1 MVTYTLQDLFDA
13 DSTMY
18 DLNIELTDGT
28 VYNNQNIM
36 SEEFT
41 MTESACSQETISFG
55 QCESSSVKFK
65 LLDIS
70 RSLKDQYITIKL
82 ILNGDTQ
89 NPFIL
94 GTYKV
99 FDDTVSDDKEYREV
113 TAYDELYYIC
123 QLNVIDW
130 YNSLWT
136 STENISLKK
145 FRDSFFEFIKSKQ
158 FNCNVETA
166 QLPNDNLLLKKG
178 VDGDSLTGGT
188 VLKSICEINGCFGH
202 IKRNGNFSYLLLKS
216 DVVKEYDYTKYTEC
230 YPKDYYTD
238 LISMVQIKYSD
249 DSAYSEYGT
258 GDNVYSITGNFLLF
272 GLEESQ
278 LKTVA
283 KNIYETISG
292 ITYCPV
298 ETFNLINADP
308 CVEVGDYI
316 KVTTTSGS
324 FNTYVLSRTISGI
337 QGMFDSFVAKGTKEI
352 GNRTTTLSEQ
362 LKMINGRTRTLK
374 NTVDELGV
382 EFTEIKTITNNTV
395 EKVTD
400 LSTTVDGISATV
412 SETTTNLRDNYSTTE
427 QLKSMLK
434 VTSDEI
440 TSEVSKTY
448 TTKQETTE
456 VTEQLTR
463 VTQTADKINWLVK
476 SGTSETDFTLTD
488 RTVEL
493 VTDSFTI
500 TDSTGTQTIIE
511 GGKLQAQSIG
521 AEEIRADELTVGK
534 LYTSSNGR
542 NVSIDSG
549 VIKIGQNVRI
559 DAGLLNAGDEQNE
572 YVNALNFSCLG
583 QNPGQCGL
591 RWWPPTTPSGLDYGY
606 EVNLVSNYWYLPG
619 ETSGGGGVDPFSQS
633 KWVPSF
639 SLGEEHYPIRLVR
652 ATGAVFYGKYSSTPN
667 GLDGVIGVQIS
678 GDTMWRKSEG
688 GLIMTDLLNVKTKMF
703 SDTILYNTL
712 TKDSDERLKKD
723 ISPITQDVVKNLIE
737 DFDPVSFKYK
747 SDKDENIHFGTTA
760 QKVVKTMQNI
770 GIDVKTHSLVSY
782 EENESGNKTYS
793 LAYDEYIPLIIA
805 YCQYLKKCVD
815 NLQK

>member
-1 MVTYTLQDLFDA
+1 MVTYTLQDLFDY

-18 DLNIELTDGT
+18 DINIELTDGT

-70 RSLKDQYITIKL
+70 KSLKDQYITIKL

-130 YNSLWT
+130 YNSLWAG
-136 STENISLKK
+136 TESISLKK
-145 FRDSFFEFIKSKQ
+145 FRESFFKFIKSNQ
-158 FNCNVETA
+158 FTFKCNVETV
-166 QLPNDNLLLKKG
+166 QLPNDNMLLKKG

-202 IKRNGNFSYLLLKS
+202 IKRNGNFSYLTLKS
-216 DVVKEYDYTKYTEC
+216 DIVKEYDYTQYTEY

-238 LISMVQIKYSD
+238 LISRVQIKYSD
-249 DSAYSEYGT
+249 DSAYGEYGT

-272 GLEESQ
+272 GLDEGQ
-278 LKTVA
+278 LRQIA

-316 KVTTTSGS
+316 KVTTTAGS

-362 LKMINGRTRTLK
+362 LKMINGRTRTIK
-374 NTVDELGV
+374 NTVDELSI
-382 EFTEIKTITNNTV
+382 EFTKLE
-395 EKVTD
+395 TD
-400 LSTTVDGISATV
+400 IST
-412 SETTTNLRDNYSTTE
+412 NYSTTE
-427 QLKSMLK
+427 ETKTLIS
-434 VTSDEI
+434 TSADGI
-440 TSEVSKTY
+440 KAEVSKTY
-448 TTKQETTE
+448 TTKDESKEILGSMTKIE
-456 VTEQLTR
+456 
-463 VTQTADKINWLVK
+463 QTADKINWIVQ

-488 RTVEL
+488 RTVDL
-493 VTDSFTI
+493 VTESLTI
-500 TDSTGTQTIIE
+500 ADSTGTQTIIQ

-534 LYTSSNGR
+534 LYTSSSGR
-542 NVSIDSG
+542 NISIDSG
-549 VIKIGQNVRI
+549 VIKVGENVRI

-572 YVNALNFSCLG
+572 YVNSLNFSCLG
-583 QNPGQCGL
+583 QNPAQFGF
-591 RWWPPTTPSGLDYGY
+591 RWWPPTTPSGIDYGY
-606 EVNLVSNYWYLPG
+606 EVNLVSNFWHLPG
-619 ETSGGGGVDPFSQS
+619 KTSGGGSVDQFSQS

-639 SLGEEHYPIRLVR
+639 SLGEENYPIRLVR
-652 ATGAVFYGKYSSTPN
+652 ATGAVFYGKYSSSSN
-667 GLDGVIGVQIS
+667 GLNGVIGVKIS
-678 GDTMWRKSEG
+678 GCNKWRNSEG
-688 GLIMTDLLNVKTKMF
+688 GHIRTDLLNVTTKMF
-703 SDTILYNTL
+703 GDTIIYNTL

-723 ISPITQDVVKNLIE
+723 IYPITQDVIKNLIE

-747 SDKDENIHFGTTA
+747 SDKAGNIHFGTTA

>member
-1 MVTYTLQDLFDA
+1 MVTYTLQDIFDD

-41 MTESACSQETISFG
+41 LTESACSQETISFG

-70 RSLKDQYITIKL
+70 KSLKDQYITIKL

-158 FNCNVETA
+158 FNCNVETV

-216 DVVKEYDYTKYTEC
+216 DVVKEYDYTKYTEY

-238 LISMVQIKYSD
+238 LISRVQIKYSD
-249 DSAYSEYGT
+249 DSAYAEYGT

-278 LKTVA
+278 LKSVA
-283 KNIYETISG
+283 KNIYDTISG

-316 KVTTTSGS
+316 KVTTTAGS

-337 QGMFDSFVAKGTKEI
+337 QSMSDSLVAKGAKEI

-412 SETTTNLRDNYSTTE
+412 SETTTNLRNNYSTTE

-456 VTEQLTR
+456 VTERLTR

-549 VIKIGQNVRI
+549 VIKVGQNVRI
-559 DAGLLNAGDEQNE
+559 DAGLLNAGDGQNE
-572 YVNALNFSCLG
+572 YLNSLNFSCLG
-583 QNPGQCGL
+583 QNPAQCGL
-591 RWWPPTTPSGLDYGY
+591 RWTPNSWLGGY
-606 EVNLVSNYWYLPG
+606 EVNLISNYWRIPG
-619 ETSGGGGVDPFSQS
+619 KPIIGDNFYSGVDSFSLS
-633 KWVPSF
+633 PYVPSF
-639 SLGEEHYPIRLVR
+639 NLGEEHYPIRLVR

-667 GLDGVIGVQIS
+667 GLDGVAGVTIS
-678 GDTMWRKSEG
+678 GDTLWRHSEG
-688 GLIMTDLLNVKTKMF
+688 GYIYTDLLNVKTKMF

-747 SDKDENIHFGTTA
+747 SDKAGNIHFGTTA
-760 QKVVKTMQNI
+760 QKVVKTMRNI

-793 LAYDEYIPLIIA
+793 LAYDEYIPIIIA

>member
-1 MVTYTLQDLFDA
+1 MVTYTLQDLFDD

-41 MTESACSQETISFG
+41 LTESTCSQETISFG

-70 RSLKDQYITIKL
+70 KSLKDQYITIKL

-136 STENISLKK
+136 NTESISLKK
-145 FRDSFFEFIKSKQ
+145 FRESFFEFIKSKQ
-158 FNCNVETA
+158 FNCNVETV

-202 IKRNGNFSYLLLKS
+202 IKRNGNFSYLTLKS
-216 DVVKEYDYTKYTEC
+216 DIVKEYDYTQYTEY

-238 LISMVQIKYSD
+238 LISRVQIKYSD
-249 DSAYSEYGT
+249 DSAYAEYGT
-258 GDNVYSITGNFLLF
+258 GDNVYSITGNFLVF
-272 GLEESQ
+272 GWEESQ
-278 LKTVA
+278 IKTVA
-283 KNIYETISG
+283 KNIYDTISG

-316 KVTTTSGS
+316 KVKTTSGS

-362 LKMINGRTRTLK
+362 LKMINGRTRTIK
-374 NTVDELGV
+374 NTVDELSI
-382 EFTEIKTITNNTV
+382 EFTKLE
-395 EKVTD
+395 TD
-400 LSTTVDGISATV
+400 IST
-412 SETTTNLRDNYSTTE
+412 NYSTTE
-427 QLKSMLK
+427 ETKTLIS
-434 VTSDEI
+434 TSADGI
-440 TSEVSKTY
+440 KTEVSKTY
-448 TTKQETTE
+448 TTKDESKEILASMTKIE
-456 VTEQLTR
+456 
-463 VTQTADKINWLVK
+463 QTADKINWIVQ

-488 RTVEL
+488 RTVDL
-493 VTDSFTI
+493 VTESFTI
-500 TDSTGTQTIIE
+500 TDSTGTQTIIQ

-521 AEEIRADELTVGK
+521 ANEIRADELSVGK
-534 LYTSSNGR
+534 LFTESGGR
-542 NVSIDSG
+542 TVNIHDG
-549 VIKIGQNVRI
+549 CIYLGENVRI
-559 DAGLLNAGDEQNE
+559 DCGLLNAESDQTQYANTI
-572 YVNALNFSCLG
+572 NFSCLG
-583 QNPGQCGL
+583 ISPAQFGF
-591 RWWPPTTPSGLDYGY
+591 RWQENSVSLASNFYIGKKYGLDQQIPYL
-606 EVNLVSNYWYLPG
+606 NLG
-619 ETSGGGGVDPFSQS
+619 ETLFPINEINANSLYIFVREPDGIYNGDGVWRYDSDYDSDLGGLYHGTTLFTDYAYIYSNLYGDTIMYSTLS
-633 KWVPSF
+633 KSSDKRLKRNINDIDESIYIPLIEEFNAISF
-639 SLGEEHYPIRLVR
+639 SY
-652 ATGAVFYGKYSSTPN
+652 
-667 GLDGVIGVQIS
+667 
-678 GDTMWRKSEG
+678 
-688 GLIMTDLLNVKTKMF
+688 
-703 SDTILYNTL
+703 
-712 TKDSDERLKKD
+712 KKD
-723 ISPITQDVVKNLIE
+723 EKE
-737 DFDPVSFKYK
+737 K
-747 SDKDENIHFGTTA
+747 IHFGGIAQEVISTA
-760 QKVVKTMQNI
+760 KKI
-770 GIDVKTHSLVSY
+770 GIDDKYSLIGY
-782 EENESGNKTYS
+782 ADDEKGNTLYS
-793 LAYDEYIPLIIA
+793 LAYDEYIPIIIA
-805 YCQYLKKCVD
+805 YCQYLKKCIN

>member
-1 MVTYTLQDLFDA
+1 MVTYTLQDLFDY

-18 DLNIELTDGT
+18 DINIELTDGT

-41 MTESACSQETISFG
+41 ITESVCSQETISFG

-70 RSLKDQYITIKL
+70 KSLKDQYITIKL

-89 NPFIL
+89 NPFTL

-113 TAYDELYYIC
+113 TAYDELYYIS

-136 STENISLKK
+136 NTESISLKK
-145 FRDSFFEFIKSKQ
+145 FRESFFEFIKSKQ
-158 FNCNVETA
+158 FKCNVETV

-202 IKRNGNFSYLLLKS
+202 IKRNGNFSYLTLKS
-216 DVVKEYDYTKYTEC
+216 DIVKEYDYTKYTEC

-238 LISMVQIKYSD
+238 LISRVQIKYSD
-249 DSAYSEYGT
+249 DSAYAEYGT

-283 KNIYETISG
+283 KNIYDTISG

-316 KVTTTSGS
+316 KVTTTAGS

-362 LKMINGRTRTLK
+362 LKMINGRTRTIK
-374 NTVDELGV
+374 NTVDELSI
-382 EFTEIKTITNNTV
+382 EFTKLE
-395 EKVTD
+395 TD
-400 LSTTVDGISATV
+400 IST
-412 SETTTNLRDNYSTTE
+412 NYSTTE
-427 QLKSMLK
+427 ETKTLIS
-434 VTSDEI
+434 TSAEGI
-440 TSEVSKTY
+440 KTEVSKTY
-448 TTKQETTE
+448 TTKDESNELLDSMTKIE
-456 VTEQLTR
+456 
-463 VTQTADKINWLVK
+463 QTADKINWIVQ

-493 VTDSFTI
+493 VAESFTI
-500 TDSTGTQTIIE
+500 TDYTGTQTIIQ

-521 AEEIRADELTVGK
+521 ANEIRADELTVGK
-534 LYTSSNGR
+534 LYTSSSGR
-542 NVSIDSG
+542 NISIDSG
-549 VIKIGQNVRI
+549 VIKVGENVRI

-572 YVNALNFSCLG
+572 YVNSLNFSCLG

-591 RWWPPTTPSGLDYGY
+591 RWWPPIPSGLDYGY
-606 EVNLVSNYWYLPG
+606 EVNLVSNYWRIPG
-619 ETSGGGGVDPFSQS
+619 KPSASDGVNVDPFSLSQY
-633 KWVPSF
+633 VPSF
-639 SLGEEHYPIRLVR
+639 NLGEENYPIRLVR
-652 ATGAVFYGKYSSTPN
+652 ATGATFYGKYSSSAN
-667 GLDGVIGVQIS
+667 GLKGVIGVQIY
-678 GDTMWRKSEG
+678 GNTNWRKSEG
-688 GLIMTDLLNVKTKMF
+688 GLIMTDLLSVESKMF
-703 SDTILYNTL
+703 SDTILYNNL
-712 TKDSDERLKKD
+712 KKDSDERLKKD
-723 ISPITQDVVKNLIE
+723 ISPITQDVIKNLIE

-747 SDKDENIHFGTTA
+747 SDKAGNIHFGTTA

-805 YCQYLKKCVD
+805 YCQYLKKRVD

>member
-1 MVTYTLQDLFDA
+1 MVTYTLQDLFDD

-41 MTESACSQETISFG
+41 LTESACSQETISFG

-70 RSLKDQYITIKL
+70 KSLKDQYITIKL

-130 YNSLWT
+130 YNSLWANA
-136 STENISLKK
+136 ENISLKK
-145 FRDSFFEFIKSKQ
+145 FRESFFKFIKSKQ
-158 FNCNVETA
+158 FNCNVETV

-202 IKRNGNFSYLLLKS
+202 IKRNGNFSYLTLKS
-216 DVVKEYDYTKYTEC
+216 DIVKEYDYTQYTEY

-238 LISMVQIKYSD
+238 PISRVQIKYSD
-249 DSAYSEYGT
+249 DSAYAEYGT

-272 GLEESQ
+272 GFEESQ
-278 LKTVA
+278 IKTVA
-283 KNIYETISG
+283 KNIYDTISG

-337 QGMFDSFVAKGTKEI
+337 QGMFDSLVAKGTKEI

-362 LKMINGRTRTLK
+362 LKMINGRTRTIK
-374 NTVDELGV
+374 NTVDELSI
-382 EFTEIKTITNNTV
+382 EFTKLE
-395 EKVTD
+395 TD
-400 LSTTVDGISATV
+400 IST
-412 SETTTNLRDNYSTTE
+412 NYSTTE
-427 QLKSMLK
+427 ETKTLIS
-434 VTSDEI
+434 TSAEGI
-440 TSEVSKTY
+440 KTEVSKTY
-448 TTKQETTE
+448 TTKDESKE
-456 VTEQLTR
+456 ILASMSKIE
-463 VTQTADKINWLVK
+463 QTADKINWIVQ

-488 RTVEL
+488 RTVDL
-493 VTDSFTI
+493 VTESFTI
-500 TDSTGTQTIIE
+500 TDSTGTQTIIQ

-521 AEEIRADELTVGK
+521 ANEIRADELSVGK
-534 LYTSSNGR
+534 LFTESGGR
-542 NVSIDSG
+542 TVNIHDG
-549 VIKIGQNVRI
+549 CIYIGENVRI
-559 DAGLLNAGDEQNE
+559 DCGLLNAESDQTQ
-572 YVNALNFSCLG
+572 YSNAINVSCLG
-583 QNPGQCGL
+583 INPAQFGF
-591 RWWPPTTPSGLDYGY
+591 RWY
-606 EVNLVSNYWYLPG
+606 ENSVSLVSNFYIGTEQGLNQQIPYLNLG
-619 ETSGGGGVDPFSQS
+619 ETQYPVGSINANSLYIFVRESGGEYN
-633 KWVPSF
+633 
-639 SLGEEHYPIRLVR
+639 GE
-652 ATGAVFYGKYSSTPN
+652 GAWRYYSDYSS
-667 GLDGVIGVQIS
+667 GLGGWYHGFTLMTDYAYIYNNLY
-678 GDTMWRKSEG
+678 GDT
-688 GLIMTDLLNVKTKMF
+688 IMY
-703 SDTILYNTL
+703 STL
-712 TKDSDERLKKD
+712 RKDSDKRLKRNINYID
-723 ISPITQDVVKNLIE
+723 ESIYIPLIE
-737 DFDPVSFKYK
+737 EFNAISFSYK
-747 SDKDENIHFGTTA
+747 KDEKEKIHFGGIAQEVISTA
-760 QKVVKTMQNI
+760 KKI
-770 GIDVKTHSLVSY
+770 GIDDKYSLIGY
-782 EENESGNKTYS
+782 ADDEKGNTLYS
-793 LAYDEYIPLIIA
+793 LAYDEYIPIIIA
-805 YCQYLKKCVD
+805 YCQYLKKCIN

>member
-1 MVTYTLQDLFDA
+1 MVTYTLQDLFDD

-18 DLNIELTDGT
+18 DINIKLTDGT

-41 MTESACSQETISFG
+41 LTESTCSQETISFG

-70 RSLKDQYITIKL
+70 KSLKDQYITIKL

-113 TAYDELYYIC
+113 TAYDELYYIS

-136 STENISLKK
+136 NTESIPLKK
-145 FRDSFFEFIKSKQ
+145 FRESFFEFIKSKQ
-158 FNCNVETA
+158 FNCNVETV

-202 IKRNGNFSYLLLKS
+202 INRDGNFSYLLLKS
-216 DVVKEYDYTKYTEC
+216 DVVKEYDYTKYTEF

-238 LISMVQIKYSD
+238 LISRVQIKYSD
-249 DSAYSEYGT
+249 DSAYAEYGT

-278 LKTVA
+278 IKTVA
-283 KNIYETISG
+283 KNIYDTISG

-337 QGMFDSFVAKGTKEI
+337 HGMFDIFVAKGTKEI

-362 LKMINGRTRTLK
+362 LKMINGRTRILK

-440 TSEVSKTY
+440 TTEVSKTY

-500 TDSTGTQTIIE
+500 TDSTGTQTIIQ

-521 AEEIRADELTVGK
+521 ANEIRADELSVGK
-534 LYTSSNGR
+534 LFTESGGR
-542 NVSIDSG
+542 TVNIHDG
-549 VIKIGQNVRI
+549 CIYLGENVRI
-559 DAGLLNAGDEQNE
+559 DCGLLNAESDQTQYANTI
-572 YVNALNFSCLG
+572 NFSCLG
-583 QNPGQCGL
+583 ISPAQFGFRWVENSVSLASNFYIGKKYGL
-591 RWWPPTTPSGLDYGY
+591 DQQIPYLNLGETLFPVGEINVNSLYICVREPDGNVNGAVWRYYSDNNSGLGGFYRGVTLETDYAY
-606 EVNLVSNYWYLPG
+606 IYNNLY
-619 ETSGGGGVDPFSQS
+619 
-633 KWVPSF
+633 
-639 SLGEEHYPIRLVR
+639 
-652 ATGAVFYGKYSSTPN
+652 
-667 GLDGVIGVQIS
+667 
-678 GDTMWRKSEG
+678 GDT
-688 GLIMTDLLNVKTKMF
+688 IMY
-703 SDTILYNTL
+703 STL
-712 TKDSDERLKKD
+712 RKDSDKRLKRNIND
-723 ISPITQDVVKNLIE
+723 IDESIYIPLIE
-737 DFDPVSFKYK
+737 EFNAISFSYK
-747 SDKDENIHFGTTA
+747 KDEKEKIHFGGIAQEVISTA
-760 QKVVKTMQNI
+760 KKI
-770 GIDVKTHSLVSY
+770 GIDDKYSLIGY
-782 EENESGNKTYS
+782 ADDEKGNTLYS
-793 LAYDEYIPLIIA
+793 LAYDEYIPIIIA
-805 YCQYLKKCVD
+805 YCQYLKKCIN

>member
-1 MVTYTLQDLFDA
+1 MVTYTLQDLFDD

-18 DLNIELTDGT
+18 DINIKLKDGT

-41 MTESACSQETISFG
+41 LTESACSQETISFG

-65 LLDIS
+65 FLDIS
-70 RSLKDQYITIKL
+70 KSLKDQYITIKL

-113 TAYDELYYIC
+113 TAYDELYYIS

-136 STENISLKK
+136 NTESISLKK
-145 FRDSFFEFIKSKQ
+145 FRKSFFEFIKSKQ
-158 FNCNVETA
+158 FNCNVENV

-202 IKRNGNFSYLLLKS
+202 INRDGNFSYLLLKS

-238 LISMVQIKYSD
+238 LISRVQIKYSN
-249 DSAYSEYGT
+249 DSAYAEYGT

-272 GLEESQ
+272 GLEASQ

-283 KNIYETISG
+283 KNIYDNISG

-298 ETFNLINADP
+298 ETFNLINANP

-316 KVTTTSGS
+316 KVTTTAGS

-337 QGMFDSFVAKGTKEI
+337 HGMFDSFVAKGTKEI

-456 VTEQLTR
+456 VTEKLTM

-511 GGKLQAQSIG
+511 GGKLQAHSIG

-549 VIKIGQNVRI
+549 VIKVGQNVRI

-572 YVNALNFSCLG
+572 YLNSLNFSCAGENNFHLG
-583 QNPGQCGL
+583 IRL
-591 RWWPPTTPSGLDYGY
+591 TPNSWLVWY
-606 EVNLVSNYWYLPG
+606 EVNLISNYWRIPG
-619 ETSGGGGVDPFSQS
+619 EPIIEDNFYGGVDSFSLS
-633 KWVPSF
+633 PYVPSF
-639 SLGEEHYPIRLVR
+639 NLGEEHYPIRLVR

-667 GLDGVIGVQIS
+667 GLDGVAGVTIS
-678 GDTMWRKSEG
+678 GDTLWRHSEG
-688 GLIMTDLLNVKTKMF
+688 GYIYTDLLNVKTKMF
-703 SDTILYNTL
+703 SDTILYKTL

-760 QKVVKTMQNI
+760 QKVVKTMQNR
-770 GIDVKTHSLVSY
+770 GIDVKTHSLVYY

-793 LAYDEYIPLIIA
+793 LAYDEYIPIIIA

>member
-1 MVTYTLQDLFDA
+1 MVTYTLQDLFDD

-41 MTESACSQETISFG
+41 LTESTCSQETISFG
-55 QCESSSVKFK
+55 QCESSSVRFK

-70 RSLKDQYITIKL
+70 KPLKDQYITIKL
-82 ILNGDTQ
+82 ILNGDTEK
-89 NPFIL
+89 PFIF

-113 TAYDELYYIC
+113 IAYDELYYIC

-136 STENISLKK
+136 NTESISLKK
-145 FRDSFFEFIKSKQ
+145 FRESFFEFIKSKQ

-202 IKRNGNFSYLLLKS
+202 IKRNGNFSYLTLKS
-216 DVVKEYDYTKYTEC
+216 DIVKEYDYTQYTEY

-238 LISMVQIKYSD
+238 LISRVQIKYSD
-249 DSAYSEYGT
+249 DSAYAEYGT

-278 LKTVA
+278 LKAAA
-283 KNIYETISG
+283 KNIYDTISV

-337 QGMFDSFVAKGTKEI
+337 QGMFDRFVAKGTKEI

-362 LKMINGRTRTLK
+362 LKMINGRTRTIK
-374 NTVDELGV
+374 NTVDELSI
-382 EFTEIKTITNNTV
+382 EFTKLE
-395 EKVTD
+395 TD
-400 LSTTVDGISATV
+400 IST
-412 SETTTNLRDNYSTTE
+412 NYSTTE
-427 QLKSMLK
+427 ETKTLIS
-434 VTSDEI
+434 TSAEGI
-440 TSEVSKTY
+440 KTEVSKTY
-448 TTKQETTE
+448 TTKDESKE
-456 VTEQLTR
+456 ILTSM
-463 VTQTADKINWLVK
+463 TKIEQTADKINWIVQ

-488 RTVEL
+488 RTVDL
-493 VTDSFTI
+493 VTESFTI
-500 TDSTGTQTIIE
+500 TDSTGTQTIIQ

-521 AEEIRADELTVGK
+521 ASEIRADELSVGK
-534 LYTSSNGR
+534 LFTESGGR
-542 NVSIDSG
+542 RVDIHDG
-549 VIKIGQNVRI
+549 CIYLGDNVRI
-559 DAGLLNAGDEQNE
+559 DCGLLNAESDQTQYN
-572 YVNALNFSCLG
+572 NAMNISCLG
-583 QNPGQCGL
+583 YGTGQIGL
-591 RWWPPTTPSGLDYGY
+591 MWADNGQVTLDNNFYTYTDYSDNNKPKIAGCLSLGSPDRPIDRLNLSRGIYFMDINRDQPDYSKQRGGIYPMPSKY
-606 EVNLVSNYWYLPG
+606 ED
-619 ETSGGGGVDPFSQS
+619 ESGGMRFWG
-633 KWVPSF
+633 KR
-639 SLGEEHYPIRLVR
+639 GEFDKAVGDYLYYTAVHY
-652 ATGAVFYGKYSSTPN
+652 
-667 GLDGVIGVQIS
+667 D
-678 GDTMWRKSEG
+678 E
-688 GLIMTDLLNVKTKMF
+688 LIKG
-703 SDTILYNTL
+703 SDR
-712 TKDSDERLKKD
+712 RLKND
-723 ISPITQDVVKNLIE
+723 IQEIPEEQIKKLIE
-737 DFDPVSFKYK
+737 DFSAVSFTYK
-747 SDKDENIHFGTTA
+747 RDENKKLHFGAIA
-760 QKVVKTMQNI
+760 QDVLETLDSI
-770 GIDVKTHSLVSY
+770 GIKENSSLVQKIKGKEIG
-782 EENESGNKTYS
+782 EEYYGVS
-793 LAYDEYIPLIIA
+793 YDEYIPLIIA
-805 YCQYLKKCVD
+805 YCQYLKKCIN

>member
-1 MVTYTLQDLFDA
+1 MVTYTLQDLFDY

-18 DLNIELTDGT
+18 DINIELTDGT

-41 MTESACSQETISFG
+41 ITESVCSQETISFG

-70 RSLKDQYITIKL
+70 KSLKDQYITIKL

-89 NPFIL
+89 NPFTL

-113 TAYDELYYIC
+113 TAYDELYYIS

-136 STENISLKK
+136 NTESISLKE
-145 FRDSFFEFIKSKQ
+145 FRESFFEFIKSKQ
-158 FNCNVETA
+158 FKCNVETV

-202 IKRNGNFSYLLLKS
+202 IKRNGNFSYLTLKS
-216 DVVKEYDYTKYTEC
+216 DIVKEYDYTKYTEC

-238 LISMVQIKYSD
+238 LISRVQIKYSD
-249 DSAYSEYGT
+249 DSAYAEYGT

-283 KNIYETISG
+283 KNIYDTISG

-316 KVTTTSGS
+316 KVTTTAGS

-362 LKMINGRTRTLK
+362 LKMINGRTRTIK
-374 NTVDELGV
+374 NTVDELSI
-382 EFTEIKTITNNTV
+382 EFTKLE
-395 EKVTD
+395 TD
-400 LSTTVDGISATV
+400 IST
-412 SETTTNLRDNYSTTE
+412 NYSTTE
-427 QLKSMLK
+427 ETKTLIS
-434 VTSDEI
+434 TSAEGI
-440 TSEVSKTY
+440 KTEVSKTY
-448 TTKQETTE
+448 TTKDESNELLDSMTKIE
-456 VTEQLTR
+456 
-463 VTQTADKINWLVK
+463 QTADKINWIVQ

-493 VTDSFTI
+493 VAESFTI
-500 TDSTGTQTIIE
+500 TDYTGTQTIIQ

-521 AEEIRADELTVGK
+521 ANEIRADELTVGK
-534 LYTSSNGR
+534 LYTSSSGR
-542 NVSIDSG
+542 NISIDSG
-549 VIKIGQNVRI
+549 VIKVGENVRI

-572 YVNALNFSCLG
+572 YVNSLNFSCLG

-591 RWWPPTTPSGLDYGY
+591 RWWPPIPSGLDYGY
-606 EVNLVSNYWYLPG
+606 EVNLVSNYWRIPG
-619 ETSGGGGVDPFSQS
+619 KPSASDGVNVDPFSLSQY
-633 KWVPSF
+633 VPSF
-639 SLGEEHYPIRLVR
+639 NLGEENYPIRLVR
-652 ATGAVFYGKYSSTPN
+652 ATGATFYGKYSSSAN
-667 GLDGVIGVQIS
+667 GLKGVIGVQIY
-678 GDTMWRKSEG
+678 GNTNWRKSEG
-688 GLIMTDLLNVKTKMF
+688 GLIMTDLLSVESKMF
-703 SDTILYNTL
+703 SDTILYNNL
-712 TKDSDERLKKD
+712 KKDSDERLKKD
-723 ISPITQDVVKNLIE
+723 ISPITQDVIKNLIE

-747 SDKDENIHFGTTA
+747 SDKAGNIHFGTTA

-805 YCQYLKKCVD
+805 YCQYLKKRVD

>member
-1 MVTYTLQDLFDA
+1 MISYTLQDLFDD

-18 DLNIELTDGT
+18 DLNIDLTDGT
-28 VYNNQNIM
+28 IYNNQNIM

-41 MTESACSQETISFG
+41 LIESACSQETISFG

-70 RSLKDQYITIKL
+70 KSLKDQYITIKL

-113 TAYDELYYIC
+113 TAYDELYYIS

-130 YNSLWT
+130 YNSLWAN
-136 STENISLKK
+136 TENISLKK

-166 QLPNDNLLLKKG
+166 QLPNDNMLLKKG

-188 VLKSICEINGCFGH
+188 VIKSICEINGCFGH
-202 IKRNGNFSYLLLKS
+202 IKRNGNFSYLTLKS
-216 DVVKEYDYTKYTEC
+216 DVAKEYDYTQYTEY

-238 LISMVQIKYSD
+238 LISRVQIKYSD
-249 DSAYSEYGT
+249 DSAYAEYGT

-283 KNIYETISG
+283 KNIYDTISG

-316 KVTTTSGS
+316 KVTTTAGS

-362 LKMINGRTRTLK
+362 LKMINGRTRTIK
-374 NTVDELGV
+374 NTVDELSI
-382 EFTEIKTITNNTV
+382 EFTELKTDI
-395 EKVTD
+395 
-400 LSTTVDGISATV
+400 ST
-412 SETTTNLRDNYSTTE
+412 NYSTTE
-427 QLKSMLK
+427 QVKTLIS
-434 VTSDEI
+434 TSAEGI
-440 TSEVSKTY
+440 TTEVSKTY
-448 TTKQETTE
+448 TTKEESKEILESMTKIE
-456 VTEQLTR
+456 
-463 VTQTADKINWLVK
+463 QTADKINWIVQ

-493 VTDSFTI
+493 VTESFTI

-521 AEEIRADELTVGK
+521 ANEIRADELTVGK
-534 LYTSSNGR
+534 LVTEKGGR
-542 NVSIDSG
+542 TIKIDEG
-549 VIKIGQNVRI
+549 VIYLGENVRL
-559 DAGLLNAGDEQNE
+559 DCGLLNAESDQTQYN
-572 YVNALNFSCLG
+572 NAINFSCLG
-583 QNPGQCGL
+583 IGVGQFGF
-591 RWWPPTTPSGLDYGY
+591 RWYGPF
-606 EVNLVSNYWYLPG
+606 VNLVSNFFTGSINNIDMQIPCLN
-619 ETSGGGGVDPFSQS
+619 
-633 KWVPSF
+633 
-639 SLGEEHYPIRLVR
+639 LGEVQFPVGDITAKSISILYHKDDGTYVGKGSLQNEIGTKANL
-652 ATGAVFYGKYSSTPN
+652 GGKYQGFT
-667 GLDGVIGVQIS
+667 L
-678 GDTMWRKSEG
+678 T
-688 GLIMTDLLNVKTKMF
+688 TDYIYTNSNLF
-703 SDTILYNTL
+703 SDTIMYNTL
-712 TKDSDERLKKD
+712 TKASDKRLKKD
-723 ISPITQDVVKNLIE
+723 IEKIPIDMYIKLIE
-737 DFDPVSFKYK
+737 EFEPILFSYK
-747 SDKDENIHFGTTA
+747 ADKKEMTHFGTIA
-760 QKVVKTMQNI
+760 QKVLITASNLKIDEKYALI
-770 GIDVKTHSLVSY
+770 GHS
-782 EENESGNKTYS
+782 EDKDGNELYS
-793 LAYDEYIPLIIA
+793 ISYDEYIPLIIA
-805 YCQYLKKCVD
+805 YCQYLKKCIN